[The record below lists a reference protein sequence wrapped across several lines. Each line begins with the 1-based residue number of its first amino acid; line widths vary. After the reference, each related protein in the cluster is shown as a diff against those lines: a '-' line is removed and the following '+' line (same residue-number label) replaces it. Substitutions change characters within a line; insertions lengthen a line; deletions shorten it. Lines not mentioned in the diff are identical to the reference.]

1 MKFKRMAVAFML
13 SAFFISNSFADSEF
27 SVDDGTYGIKYIS
40 RDKKTFNYLN
50 NKPLGEVV
58 YFRDL
63 KSGQISSSV
72 HKIGCFYTHCIV
84 YKKKVSDGD
93 KPKENMKVFDIS
105 GSELKDPDQK
115 DADELGMTLADYKK
129 MVKEDNDY
137 GKIWQQIQLK
147 HAEQYE
153 KEQKAKK
160 DRNYYKDLGGN
171 NGKGKYILFG
181 YQMDGGTVYSE
192 NPEYLCQK
200 YFTQSYVRP
209 GDGTKKLF
217 ISDVQ
222 YFRDINKCVG
232 YFRYDEYG
240 RHIEDQYGSFLIQ
253 QEIDISNPSSSSIGS
268 CSNGTKKIKGSNG
281 TFSVLCTE
289 KQSPKNDKPNVSD
302 LSGGASAGGGNAPGG
317 VSSGASNAGGST
329 SAGNSG
335 NSGGGSGV
343 NSNSG
348 SSSNNSSSSNGSGT
362 GAGTGTSSGTGSG
375 TGLGNGEGNGENE
388 GDFKGIPK
396 YGEPD
401 WGNLKSDGGFGNF
414 SPSNAFST
422 GGSCMADVQLDMGEF
437 GNHTLPMSFLCQVLE
452 KLRYVFI
459 SMAYLYSAILVFK
472 TVNSL
477 KG

>member
-27 SVDDGTYGIKYIS
+27 SVNDGTYGIKYIS

-58 YFRDL
+58 YFRDS
-63 KSGQISSSV
+63 KTGQISSSV

-115 DADELGMTLADYKK
+115 DAEELGMTLADYKK

-181 YQMDGGTVYSE
+181 YQTDGGTVYSE
-192 NPEYLCQK
+192 NPDYLCQK
-200 YFTQSYVRP
+200 YFTQTYVRP
-209 GDGTKKLF
+209 GDGTKKVYV
-217 ISDVQ
+217 SDVK
-222 YFRDINKCVG
+222 YYRDINKCVG
-232 YFRYDEYG
+232 YMRFEEYG
-240 RHIEDQYGSFLIQ
+240 RQYEDQVGSFLVTK
-253 QEIDISNPSSSSIGS
+253 EIDISNPSSSSIGS
-268 CSNGTKKIKGSNG
+268 CNAGTKQIKGSNG
-281 TFSVLCTE
+281 TFSVLCTS
-289 KQSPKNDKPNVSD
+289 KPNIKDDKPNVSD
-302 LSGGASAGGGNAPGG
+302 LGGGASAGGGNAPGG
-317 VSSGASNAGGST
+317 GSSGASTAGGST

-335 NSGGGSGV
+335 NSGGVSGV
-343 NSNSG
+343 NSNTG
-348 SSSNNSSSSNGSGT
+348 SSSNN
-362 GAGTGTSSGTGSG
+362 SSGTGSG
-375 TGLGNGEGNGENE
+375 TGSGSGEGNGENE
-388 GDFKGIPK
+388 GDFQGIPK

-422 GGSCMADVQLDMGEF
+422 GGTCMQDIQLDMGDF
-437 GNHTLPMSFLCQVLE
+437 GTHTLSMSFLCQFLE

-459 SMAYLYSAILVFK
+459 AMAYMYSAIMVFK